1 MKSSRVSRTLLMLFL
16 ALAFASG
23 CYDRSRPTHI
33 GRAAKD
39 FSLQDADRSVTLN
52 QFRGQVVILNFWA
65 SWCEPCVEELPSLMS
80 LQERVR
86 KNGVTVLGIS
96 IDVDDAA
103 YHRFLNQRQVNFLT
117 VRDPDQK
124 IAAMYGTS
132 GWPETYIID
141 RQGVMRRK
149 FIGPVDW
156 NSPEVMR
163 FLSDL

>member
-1 MKSSRVSRTLLMLFL
+1 MKSSYVRRALLLIFLVS
-16 ALAFASG
+16 ASR

-33 GRAAKD
+33 GQAAKD
-39 FSLQDADRSVTLN
+39 FSLQDSDRRVTLN

-65 SWCEPCVEELPSLMS
+65 SWCEPCVEELPSLMN
-80 LQERVR
+80 LQQRTR
-86 KNGVTVLGIS
+86 GNGVVVLGIS

-117 VRDPDQK
+117 VRDPDQR

-156 NSPEVMR
+156 TSPEVMR
-163 FLSDL
+163 FLRDL

>member
-1 MKSSRVSRTLLMLFL
+1 MKCSRVWRALLLVFL
-16 ALAFASG
+16 VCAGG

-33 GRAAKD
+33 GQVAKD
-39 FSLQDADRSVTLN
+39 FSLQDSDRTVALN

-65 SWCEPCVEELPSLMS
+65 SWCEPCVEELPSLMN
-80 LQERVR
+80 LQQRTR
-86 KNGVTVLGIS
+86 GSGVVVLGIS
-96 IDVDDAA
+96 IDVDEVA
-103 YHRFLNQRQVNFLT
+103 YHRFLSQKQVNFLT
-117 VRDPDQK
+117 VRDPDQR

-156 NSPEVMR
+156 TSPEVML
-163 FLSDL
+163 FLRDL